1 MLGVIADDVTGA
13 TDVAVSLRR
22 NGLRTLLYF
31 GTPPAD
37 TEPPAA
43 EAVVVA
49 LRSRMIP
56 AATAVSDS
64 LHALSWLRGRRVR
77 QVYFKYCSTFDST
90 AEGNIGPVLAALATA
105 LNAPTVVTT
114 PSSPQH
120 GRTQYRG
127 HLFVGDDLLSDS
139 PLRDHPLTPMR
150 EANLVRLLQAQ
161 VTEPVG
167 LLGHDTVRAGG
178 AAVRRAIRQSTARYL
193 LADATTEEDLRVLG
207 RVLAEDPLVAGAAGL
222 AGGLAAATGRGHPPE
237 DEFALTG
244 PAAVLAG
251 SCSAR
256 TLEQVGELLR
266 QGRPAHR
273 LDPAAQPDPETL
285 AAQALDWFDATNG
298 DAPLIYS
305 SMSPAELRHTQNAL
319 GVEGSARILERATG
333 LIAAGLAQRGIRRLI
348 TAGGETSGAVVAA
361 LGVRGGAVG
370 PEAAPGVPWIQPVDP
385 AHPLLLLKS
394 GNFGDPDLLA
404 AASETQH
411 PVPHRTDPP

>member
-31 GTPPAD
+31 GTPPPE

-56 AATAVSDS
+56 AAAAVTDS
-64 LHALSWLRGRRVR
+64 LRALGWLRGHRVR

-105 LNAPTVVTT
+105 LDARTVVTT

-127 HLFVGDDLLSDS
+127 HLFVGDELLADS
-139 PLRDHPLTPMR
+139 PMRDHPLTPMR
-150 EANLVRLLQAQ
+150 DSNLVRLLQAQ
-161 VTEPVG
+161 VPEPVG

-178 AAVRRAIRQSTARYL
+178 AALRRAIRQATAHYL

-222 AGGLAAATGRGHPPE
+222 AGGLAAALGRGHPPE
-237 DEFALTG
+237 DEFDLGG
-244 PAAVLAG
+244 PAAVLSG

-266 QGRPAHR
+266 LGRPAHR
-273 LDPAAQPDPETL
+273 LDPIAQPDPETL
-285 AAQALDWFDATNG
+285 AAQALDWFDTTTG
-298 DAPLIYS
+298 HGPLIYS
-305 SMSPAELRHTQNAL
+305 TMSPAELRHTQDAL

-333 LIAAGLAQRGIRRLI
+333 LIAVGLARRGIRRLI

-361 LGVRGGAVG
+361 LGVRGGAIG
-370 PEAAPGVPWIQPVDP
+370 PEAAPGVPWIRPVDP

-394 GNFGDPDLLA
+394 GNFGAPDLLA
-404 AASETQH
+404 TAST
-411 PVPHRTDPP
+411 PHRTDPPCPLAP